1 MTPRVA
7 EFFQHS
13 GVVADIGPQTRLSA
27 IKMRNSTWQGGSL
40 VSLLFVDDSPTPR
53 YVLRVPRAPA
63 RDERVASN
71 YAALQA
77 LSRIETLRGTV
88 PAPVFSG
95 YVEGVLITLE
105 TFLDGTSLA
114 VEIGQAERQGD
125 RACVANLLRHAC
137 DWLWGLHQ
145 ATWMPSLPEFSAQRV
160 ADIALLQER
169 RLLPETESEALLR
182 HTDPSA
188 EPPDIFARAHGD
200 FNPNNLLLPPS
211 DYPLGVVDWEHS
223 GPGFALFDLF
233 QLMTIALLFPL
244 PGTEE
249 RIARTESLWA
259 GADPVGEVFRAAL
272 QRYADHAGLAP
283 DTLRPLYALYLARM
297 AADLLRLFGDRP
309 EPMRAFWRDLIRHEI
324 HA

>member
-1 MTPRVA
+1 MTPRVV

-40 VSLLFVDDSPTPR
+40 VSLLFVNDSPTPR

-77 LSRIETLRGTV
+77 LSEIATLRGTV

-95 YVEGVLITLE
+95 YVEGVLVTLE

-114 VEIGQAERQGD
+114 AEIGQAERQGD
-125 RACVANLLRHAC
+125 SQCVANLLRRAC

-145 ATWMPSLPEFSAQRV
+145 ATWTQSRPDFSAQRV

-169 RLLPETESEALLR
+169 RLLLETEVEALLR
-182 HTDPSA
+182 HTAPAREHLDL
-188 EPPDIFARAHGD
+188 FARMHGD

-211 DYPLGVVDWEHS
+211 DYPLGVVDWEYS
-223 GPGFALFDLF
+223 RPGFALFDLF
-233 QLMTIALLFPL
+233 QLITIALLFPISE
-244 PGTEE
+244 TQE
-249 RIARTESLWA
+249 RVRRVESLWA
-259 GADPVGEVFRAAL
+259 AADPVGEVFRDAM
-272 QRYADHAGLAP
+272 QRYADQARVPLGS
-283 DTLRPLYALYLARM
+283 LRLHFALYLVHM